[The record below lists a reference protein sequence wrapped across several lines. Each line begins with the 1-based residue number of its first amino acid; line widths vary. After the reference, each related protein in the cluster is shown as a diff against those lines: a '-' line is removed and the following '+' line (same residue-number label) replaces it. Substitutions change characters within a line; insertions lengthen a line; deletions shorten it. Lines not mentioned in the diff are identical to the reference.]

1 MSLLVIGY
9 SQSQS
14 QNKYMKSD
22 DKFALL
28 VIGLPFLGLVYC
40 GIGVALMITSLTVR
54 EHPVI
59 SGAIFILIP
68 FSLAA
73 SIWIRASAKAYKQ

>member
-1 MSLLVIGY
+1 M
-9 SQSQS
+9 
-14 QNKYMKSD
+14 NAN

-28 VIGLPFLGLVYC
+28 VIGLPILGLIYC
-40 GIGVALMITSLTVR
+40 GIGVAFMVSSLTVR

-68 FSLAA
+68 FALAA
-73 SIWIRASAKAYKQ
+73 SIWIRASAKAYKK